1 MSSKTDQVS
10 IDLAIKIVGK
20 WKETYGW
27 IPIFAAF
34 AAIFMAF
41 FTGANNLPAPF
52 STPIGSGSLTLLKA
66 FVMACVIYVPGAAF
80 ASSTSTVNAL
90 FSYFLKENQP
100 SEGFL
105 MWSLVVVLITAAI
118 WLALAT
124 YLQLPVSSLQSIQG
138 ALLGT
143 ILVTQGFGYIPLWNK
158 NQNHNFIGGGLV
170 WIVLE
175 WTVAP
180 LIAFLCAFLL
190 FALMKVS
197 LLRHENAEKRILVF
211 LPIDY
216 GISAGLLCLFLMY
229 QVLPHM
235 IALYSWVMIVAVTVA
250 TLIGA
255 LLSLLV
261 VVPLAMK
268 KLKAVKNY
276 KTMKRNMTK
285 SSDHSKS
292 KCIESQD
299 PTFNDTKSADDEAQF
314 EEALKDFMQMRV
326 LDTVYEEDERSW
338 GSPDTLVQEPEN
350 KLAEDQSPASQDQ
363 SNIDKSTS
371 FRKLL
376 ESTPNQLVQ
385 SHTRNFQKI
394 EKATPIGN
402 AFQFLTGSSN
412 SFFSPVMEY
421 DRHTL
426 IRHALAEKYDDVED
440 FFSFPHL
447 IASCIFALIQSTNE
461 VAAVVSPYGAI
472 LDVFHNREKYSGNG
486 EHVGSIHVT
495 WWFKAIGGFGAAIGF
510 FLCGFRVTQ
519 SLGGK
524 LTYMSNSRGLAAQLS
539 TVAAIIIVTKIK
551 LPVSTIHALVGSLVG
566 VGIADDPRNVNWK
579 LLFKFM
585 CGWVMTIVFCSGVA
599 YVIFSVSI
607 HSPAY
612 VVR

>member
-1 MSSKTDQVS
+1 MSSKTGQVS
-10 IDLAIKIVGK
+10 IDLAIKIVGE

-27 IPIFAAF
+27 IPIFSAF
-34 AAIFMAF
+34 AAIFTAF
-41 FTGANNLPAPF
+41 LTGANNLPAPF
-52 STPIGSGSLTLLKA
+52 STPIGSGSLTLLNA
-66 FVMACVIYVPGAAF
+66 FVMACLIYVPGAAF
-80 ASSTSTVNAL
+80 LSSTSSINSL
-90 FSYFLKENQP
+90 FSHFLKENQP

-105 MWSLVVVLITAAI
+105 MWSLVVVLITAGI
-118 WLALAT
+118 WLTLAT
-124 YLQLPVSSLQSIQG
+124 YLRLPVSSLQSIQG

-158 NQNHNFIGGGLV
+158 NKNHNFIGGGLV

-190 FALMKVS
+190 FALMKVF
-197 LLRHENAEKRILVF
+197 LLRHENSEKRILIF

-216 GISAGLLCLFLMY
+216 GLSAGLLCLFLML

-235 IALYSWVMIVAVTVA
+235 IGINRWVKIVAVAVA

-255 LLSLLV
+255 LLSLLL

-276 KTMKRNMTK
+276 KTMKRNMTH
-285 SSDHSKS
+285 SSDHS

-299 PTFNDTKSADDEAQF
+299 AAFNGTKSADDEAQF

-338 GSPDTLVQEPEN
+338 ASPDSLVQEPEN
-350 KLAEDQSPASQDQ
+350 KLAEEPSPASQDQ
-363 SNIDKSTS
+363 SNKYKSTS
-371 FRKLL
+371 LRKLL
-376 ESTPNQLVQ
+376 ESTPNHLVE

-394 EKATPIGN
+394 EKITPVGN
-402 AFQFLTGSSN
+402 AFQFLKGSSK
-412 SFFSPVMEY
+412 SIFSPVLEY

-426 IRHALAEKYDDVED
+426 VRHALAEKYDDVED
-440 FFSFPHL
+440 YFRFPHL
-447 IASCIFALIQSTNE
+447 IASFIFALIQSASE
-461 VAAVVSPYGAI
+461 VSAVVSPYAAI
-472 LDVFHNREKYSGNG
+472 LDIFQNRDKYSGNG
-486 EHVGSIHVT
+486 EHVGLIHET
-495 WWFKAIGGFGAAIGF
+495 WWFKAISGFVAAIGF

-524 LTYMSNSRGLAAQLS
+524 LTYMSNSRGLAAHLS
-539 TVAAIIIVTKIK
+539 TVAAVIIVTQIR

-599 YVIFSVSI
+599 YVIFTVSI